1 LFSFSTVQTEKNSWK
16 NLRNKLAKT
25 SDEFVT
31 CFFSFRHSLDVIDF
45 LEYVIKSRPSECSE
59 LVYNNLLEH
68 YLHHFKHMDQELIDA
83 NEKKLIE
90 DKIMNILASP
100 NFSYDNDHAL
110 GPNLIVS
117 YILSIIFF
125 HLETDKAEQ
134 FLNDKN

>member
-1 LFSFSTVQTEKNSWK
+1 M
-16 NLRNKLAKT
+16 
-25 SDEFVT
+25 
-31 CFFSFRHSLDVIDF
+31 FSFRHSPDVIDF

-68 YLHHFKHMDQELIDA
+68 YLHHYKHMDQDLMDA

-110 GPNLIVS
+110 GPNFVLLIFS
-117 YILSIIFF
+117 QLYFF
-125 HLETDKAEQ
+125 RKKLT
-134 FLNDKN
+134 

>member
-1 LFSFSTVQTEKNSWK
+1 
-16 NLRNKLAKT
+16 
-25 SDEFVT
+25 
-31 CFFSFRHSLDVIDF
+31 
-45 LEYVIKSRPSECSE
+45 
-59 LVYNNLLEH
+59 
-68 YLHHFKHMDQELIDA
+68 MDQELIDA

>member
-1 LFSFSTVQTEKNSWK
+1 M
-16 NLRNKLAKT
+16 
-25 SDEFVT
+25 
-31 CFFSFRHSLDVIDF
+31 IDF

-68 YLHHFKHMDQELIDA
+68 YLHHYKHMDQELMDA

-110 GPNLIVS
+110 GPNLCVS
-117 YILSIIFF
+117 YVLSIRFF
-125 HLETDKAEQ
+125 SPG
-134 FLNDKN
+134 N

>member
-1 LFSFSTVQTEKNSWK
+1 MFVYLFY
-16 NLRNKLAKT
+16 
-25 SDEFVT
+25 
-31 CFFSFRHSLDVIDF
+31 FRHSLDVIDF

-68 YLHHFKHMDQELIDA
+68 YLHHYKHMDQELIDA

-110 GPNLIVS
+110 GPNFVFLIFS
-117 YILSIIFF
+117 QLYFFMGKTDIKKSWAILRPLMQTLI
-125 HLETDKAEQ
+125 LEW
-134 FLNDKN
+134 